1 MNAPVPSRVVP
12 GPAYGWNGEGKD
24 AAEISSDIDQT
35 RYRLD
40 ADIRALR
47 EKLAPRRLIPAV
59 AIAGGLAV
67 LSFLIRAIRRRKR

>member
-1 MNAPVPSRVVP
+1 VSAPVPSRAVA
-12 GPAYGWNGEGKD
+12 GSGYGWSGEGKD

-47 EKLAPRRLIPAV
+47 EKLAPKRLIPAA
-59 AIAGGLAV
+59 AIAAGLAARSV
-67 LSFLIRAIRRRKR
+67 VIRAIRRRKR